1 MFCQRDALVTR
12 RRPQIHV
19 SPGVWQEH
27 KLEPKYLAGVTQY
40 GIIAVVQALSPVQ
53 VSAAHGLQHTSFP
66 VLHHLLGFA
75 HTRVH

>member
-1 MFCQRDALVTR
+1 MFCQREALVTR
-12 RRPQIHV
+12 RPQSHV

-27 KLEPKYLAGVTQY
+27 KLEPKYLAVVTQY
-40 GIIAVVQALSPVQ
+40 WVIVVIQALSPVQ

-75 HTRVH
+75 HTHVH